1 MKKLISDAMDF
12 VDDSYITEAMRPLL
26 PSEETENGGKIIP
39 MKKRKSGK
47 IFKTALIA
55 AIVACLLG
63 VTAAAASYL
72 IDSPEKALKTAKAEL
87 AAMQELGILSR
98 EISLSDE
105 PNDIVELESYTDNSI
120 YPGRQF
126 KNRYSV
132 REWGG
137 KYSITLDVD
146 MATGKV
152 FNFTVE
158 AKADEND
165 EPLPDR
171 VWQSE
176 NGDKQY
182 YYSNFDDL
190 FDPGMTVDV
199 YCSALAEYWGYEG
212 YTLAATEDS
221 FYDYDTEAPDG
232 NTLLSEL
239 CDGAY
244 LTVYFEGDESEAPMY
259 IQLMRFPGS
268 VCLMAGT
275 NHAVG

>member
-1 MKKLISDAMDF
+1 MKRLISDALDF
-12 VDDSYITEAMRPLL
+12 VDDSYIAEALQL
-26 PSEETENGGKIIP
+26 SQPSEETEKGGKIIP

-47 IFKTALIA
+47 IIKTALVA
-55 AIVACLLG
+55 AIAACLLG

-72 IDSPEKALKTAKAEL
+72 IDSPEKALKTARLEL
-87 AAMQELGILSR
+87 ATMQELGILSR

-105 PNDIVELESYTDNSI
+105 PNDIVELESYTDSHI

-126 KNRYSV
+126 KSRYSV
-132 REWGG
+132 REWDG
-137 KYSITLDVD
+137 KYSVMLDVD

-152 FNFTVE
+152 YNFTIE

-171 VWQSE
+171 VWESE
-176 NGDKQY
+176 NGDKNY

-190 FDPGMTVDV
+190 FEPGTTVDV
-199 YCSALAEYWGYEG
+199 YCNALAEYWGYEG
-212 YTLAATEDS
+212 YTLSTTEDS
-221 FYDYDTEAPDG
+221 FYGYDAEAPDG
-232 NTLLSEL
+232 NTLLSEI

-244 LTVYFEGDESEAPMY
+244 LTVYFDGDENGAPMY
-259 IQLMRFPGS
+259 IQLMRFPGR

>member
-1 MKKLISDAMDF
+1 MKRLISDALDF
-12 VDDSYITEAMRPLL
+12 IDDSYIAEALQ
-26 PSEETENGGKIIP
+26 PSAETEKGGNTSSVKAKKGKLFKI
-39 MKKRKSGK
+39 
-47 IFKTALIA
+47 ALIA
-55 AIVACLLG
+55 AAVASLLG

-72 IDSPEKALKTAKAEL
+72 IDSPEKALKTARHEL

-105 PNDIVELESYTDNSI
+105 PNDIVELPSYTDSRI

-126 KNRYSV
+126 KSRYSV

-137 KYSITLDVD
+137 KYSVSLDVD

-165 EPLPDR
+165 QPLPDR
-171 VWQSE
+171 VFE
-176 NGDKQY
+176 TEHGEKQY
-182 YYSNFDDL
+182 YYSNFEDL
-190 FDPGMTVDV
+190 FDPGMTVDT
-199 YCSALAEYWGYEG
+199 YCSALAEYWGYSG
-212 YTLAATEDS
+212 YTLGSTDDD
-221 FYDYDTEAPDG
+221 FYNYNAEAPKG
-232 NTLLSEL
+232 NTLLSEI

-244 LTVYFEGDESEAPMY
+244 LTVYFEGDDSGVPMY
-259 IQLMRFPGS
+259 IQLMRFPGRI
-268 VCLMAGT
+268 CLMAGT

>member
-1 MKKLISDAMDF
+1 MKKLISDALDF
-12 VDDSYITEAMRPLL
+12 VDDSYIAEAMQPLA
-26 PSEETENGGKIIP
+26 PSAETRKGGKISP

-47 IFKTALIA
+47 LFKTALIA
-55 AIVACLLG
+55 AVVASLLG

-72 IDSPEKALKTAKAEL
+72 VDSPEKALKTARAEL

-105 PNDIVELESYTDNSI
+105 PNDIVELESYTNNMI

-126 KNRYSV
+126 KSRYSV

-137 KYSITLDVD
+137 KYSLTLDVD
-146 MATGKV
+146 MATGKI

-171 VWQSE
+171 TFETE
-176 NGDKQY
+176 NGESLS

-199 YCSALAEYWGYEG
+199 YCSALAKYWGYEG
-212 YTLAATEDS
+212 YTLSATEDS

-232 NTLLSEL
+232 NTLLSEI

-244 LTVYFEGDESEAPMY
+244 LTVYFDGDEDGTPMY
-259 IQLMRFPGS
+259 IQLVRFPGR